1 MAHAYKKRKV
11 ICIGGSYFQRV
22 RFELEKAG
30 FIFVFLTNV
39 QMLYSSNLPPRKREI
54 KRNFFETIKNE
65 LNKNT
70 LILLNLT
77 GNSLF
82 VNQCKKDHHN
92 PENTTGFDND
102 KTESYIQCM
111 MKLLRFLI
119 QNLKNKGMEWTEM
132 KERIVILPT
141 SPRFIYTCCQ
151 DPNHH
156 TQDLKTIHNTV
167 SSMQLKLKN
176 HFTIENVPMI
186 RVMPLRHW
194 TNFILI
200 NLDIDEIFCA
210 DMEFLKKLCK
220 RNFKFSFQNLGGN
233 KTAQKIILKYVLDL
247 EKDNGLHIKSDYNKL
262 WIDYLHCLK
271 TPDYPINAVVTRKLL
286 TYYNK
291 LKEYDD

>member
-39 QMLYSSNLPPRKREI
+39 QMLYSSNLTPRKREI

-92 PENTTGFDND
+92 PENTSGFDNY

-111 MKLLRFLI
+111 MNLLRFLI

-132 KERIVILPT
+132 KESIVILPT

-156 TQDLKTIHNTV
+156 TQDLKN
-167 SSMQLKLKN
+167 N
-176 HFTIENVPMI
+176 P
-186 RVMPLRHW
+186 
-194 TNFILI
+194 
-200 NLDIDEIFCA
+200 
-210 DMEFLKKLCK
+210 
-220 RNFKFSFQNLGGN
+220 
-233 KTAQKIILKYVLDL
+233 
-247 EKDNGLHIKSDYNKL
+247 
-262 WIDYLHCLK
+262 
-271 TPDYPINAVVTRKLL
+271 
-286 TYYNK
+286 
-291 LKEYDD
+291 

>member
-1 MAHAYKKRKV
+1 MAPAYKKQKV

-22 RFELEKAG
+22 RSELEKAG
-30 FIFVFLTNV
+30 FIFLFLTNV

-54 KRNFFETIKNE
+54 KRNFFKSVRKE

-82 VNQCKKDHHN
+82 VNQCKNDHHN

-102 KTESYIQCM
+102 KTISYIQCM
-111 MKLLRFLI
+111 KRLLRFLI
-119 QNLKNKGMEWTEM
+119 KNLKKKGMEWSEM

-151 DPNHH
+151 DPDHH
-156 TQDLKTIHNTV
+156 TQDLKTIHDTV
-167 SSMQLKLKN
+167 SSMQLNLK
-176 HFTIENVPMI
+176 HCFTIAKVPI
-186 RVMPLRHW
+186 VRVVPLRHW
-194 TNFILI
+194 INFILI

-220 RNFKFSFQNLGGN
+220 RNFLFSFRNLGGN

-247 EKDNGLHIKSDYNKL
+247 KKDNGLHIKSDYNKL
-262 WIDYLHCLK
+262 WIDYLHCLVS
-271 TPDYPINAVVTRKLL
+271 PDYSIKATVYKKLRI
-286 TYYNK
+286 YYDK
-291 LKEYDD
+291 LKN

>member
-1 MAHAYKKRKV
+1 MAPAYKKQKV

-22 RFELEKAG
+22 RSELEKAG
-30 FIFVFLTNV
+30 FIFLFLTNV

-54 KRNFFETIKNE
+54 KRNFFKSVRKE

-82 VNQCKKDHHN
+82 VNQCKNDHHN

-102 KTESYIQCM
+102 KTMSYIQCM
-111 MKLLRFLI
+111 RNLLWFLI
-119 QNLKNKGMEWTEM
+119 KNLKRKGMEWSEM

-151 DPNHH
+151 DPDHH
-156 TQDLKTIHNTV
+156 TQDLKTIHDTV
-167 SSMQLKLKN
+167 SSMQLNLKQC
-176 HFTIENVPMI
+176 FTLTKVPI
-186 RVMPLRHW
+186 VRVVPLRHW
-194 TNFILI
+194 INFILI

-220 RNFKFSFQNLGGN
+220 RNFLFSFRNLGGN

-247 EKDNGLHIKSDYNKL
+247 KKDNGLHIKSDYNKL
-262 WIDYLHCLK
+262 WIDYLHCLIS
-271 TPDYPINAVVTRKLL
+271 PDYPINAIVNRKLRIH
-286 TYYNK
+286 YDK
-291 LKEYDD
+291 LKN

>member
-39 QMLYSSNLPPRKREI
+39 QMLYSSNLTPRKREI

-82 VNQCKKDHHN
+82 VNQCKKEHHN
-92 PENTTGFDND
+92 PENTSGFDNY

-111 MKLLRFLI
+111 MNLLRFLI

-156 TQDLKTIHNTV
+156 TQDLKTIHDRV
-167 SSMQLKLKN
+167 SSMQLQLKN
-176 HFTIENVPMI
+176 HFIIENVSMI
-186 RVMPLRHW
+186 RVVPLRHW

-220 RNFKFSFQNLGGN
+220 RNFTFSFQNLGGN

-271 TPDYPINAVVTRKLL
+271 TSDYPINAVVTRKLL

-291 LKEYDD
+291 LKE